1 MWSNM
6 TVKRGDI
13 FLADLPLSMGSEQ
26 GGKRPV
32 VIIQNNK
39 GNVHSPTVIVAV
51 ITSKMNKTKLP
62 THIEINLS
70 KPSLVMTE
78 QIKTLDKSRLV
89 RKLASLDD
97 ETVKKINNALR
108 ISLDV

>member
-1 MWSNM
+1 M
-6 TVKRGDI
+6 TVKRGDV

-39 GNVHSPTVIVAV
+39 GNVYSPTVIVAV

-62 THIEINLS
+62 THIETRRN
-70 KPSLVMTE
+70 
-78 QIKTLDKSRLV
+78 
-89 RKLASLDD
+89 
-97 ETVKKINNALR
+97 
-108 ISLDV
+108 

>member
-39 GNVHSPTVIVAV
+39 GNVYSPTVIVAV